1 MKKKYNLNLTEIG
14 GRLKTLREDLKIT
27 LDKMHRITGFSTS
40 LISAAEN
47 GLKKPSAIYL
57 AALLELY
64 HVNLNWVFTGKGPVF
79 LPQAEEKNGKLHFDD
94 TYDEMTYMLEN
105 VEMVRYAMLT
115 EYLKFKIQHP
125 HEIDLL
131 LGSKKKE
138 G

>member
-14 GRLKTLREDLKIT
+14 SRLKTLREDLKIT
-27 LDKMHRITGFSTS
+27 LEKMHKITGFSTS

-57 AALLELY
+57 SALLELY
-64 HVNLNWVFTGKGPVF
+64 NVNLNWVFTGKGPIF
-79 LPQAEEKNGKLHFDD
+79 LPQVQEKNGKVHFAD
-94 TYDEMTYMLEN
+94 TYDEMRYMLEN
-105 VEMVRYAMLT
+105 VEMIRYAMLT
-115 EYLKFKIQHP
+115 EYLKFKIQHA

-131 LGSKKKE
+131 QGDKKK